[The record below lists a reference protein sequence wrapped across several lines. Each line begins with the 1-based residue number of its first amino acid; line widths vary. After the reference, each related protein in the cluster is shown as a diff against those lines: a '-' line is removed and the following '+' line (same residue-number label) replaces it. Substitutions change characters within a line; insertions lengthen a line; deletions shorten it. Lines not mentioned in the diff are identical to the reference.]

1 MRSSRPARTR
11 VLLLAAGLLTLSAL
25 GTAPADADS
34 TPVPGAGG
42 PTASPAL
49 TDEEAPLR
57 INVARLLP
65 RAPVPGQAFEVSG
78 TVTNVGSRPAM
89 GITVQ
94 VRIGDRIFTRSGLR
108 DADRDRPPTSWRAS
122 TVLAKPDLAP
132 GQTTTFDLRTLVDRL
147 LLGDAGVYP
156 LDIEATARYGDAGR
170 ARLGIAPTFLPWMG
184 GRGIA
189 PTRVAVLWPLVDEPH
204 RGPDDELLDD
214 DLATRLSSQGRLGR
228 QLAVASAARRGACDA
243 VPQAPMGGVVRPV
256 PSALASRCEAAPVTF
271 AVDPDLLQTARAMT
285 SPYTVSSGSGPARPG
300 AGSAQARAWLAEL
313 TAATAGAPVLA
324 LPFADPDV
332 AALSRT
338 LPGRYDLGL
347 AGALGSQLVT
357 DQLGRAPLA
366 SVVWPPAG
374 PVPPTAVDAL
384 VTQGVP
390 GPLTLVL
397 DPTALAAPLVDLGA
411 TPDAHVPLPRPITG
425 QASALVSDPDLS
437 NLVAGRS
444 AADVGPRLAEQR
456 WIAETAII
464 ATERPSQS
472 RTLLVA
478 PDRRGDVVPAAAAP
492 ALQDIG
498 RLPWLCPVSL
508 ADAASDRE
516 TCTTTRSGAPPP
528 PPKLGDLLL
537 DGAGQL
543 SGTFLARVGT
553 SRDHATQF
561 TDQVLDPSDPAAT
574 QTSARLRRAVA
585 RAESSAWRSDGAGGR
600 QSADRLR
607 QAVARLENGLTVQG
621 APLLLT
627 STKGTLSVGVD
638 NRLDVPVT
646 CAVAFDLVP
655 GASLSSYRT
664 PVQTIPAHH
673 SAQLSVQATAR
684 TSGRFPV
691 TAHLVGRD
699 GRPFGDPARFVV
711 RSTQYGRLAL
721 AVTGVGAGVLLV
733 AAGFRIV
740 RRATG
745 RGPTAARQASGR

>member
-1 MRSSRPARTR
+1 MRSGRLPRARAL
-11 VLLLAAGLLTLSAL
+11 VLAAGLLALPLL
-25 GTAPADADS
+25 GTTPSYADP
-34 TPVPGAGG
+34 TPGPGSGG
-42 PTASPAL
+42 ATASTGP

-57 INVARLLP
+57 IHVLRLLP
-65 RAPVPGQAFEVSG
+65 RAPSPGQAFEVSG
-78 TVTNVGSRPAM
+78 TVTNVGSQPTT
-89 GITVQ
+89 GVTVQ
-94 VRIGDRIFTRSGLR
+94 LRIGDRIFTRSGLH

-122 TVLAKPDLAP
+122 TDPAKPDLAP

-147 LLGDAGVYP
+147 ALGEAGVYP
-156 LDIEATARYGDAGR
+156 LDVEATARYGSAGR
-170 ARLGIAPTFLPWMG
+170 TRLGIAPTFLPWMG
-184 GRGIA
+184 GHHIA

-204 RGPDDELLDD
+204 RGPSDQLLDD
-214 DLATRLSSQGRLGR
+214 DLATALSSQGRLGR
-228 QLAVASAARRGACDA
+228 QLAAGSAARQGACDPVA
-243 VPQAPMGGVVRPV
+243 QPPKGSVVRPV
-256 PSALASRCEAAPVTF
+256 PAALASRCEAAPVTF
-271 AVDPDLLQTARAMT
+271 AVDPDLLQTARTMT
-285 SPYTVSSGSGPARPG
+285 TPYTVSSGNGPARPG
-300 AGSAQARAWLAEL
+300 VGTAAAKAWLADL
-313 TAATAGAPVLA
+313 ATATAGAPVLA

-332 AALSRT
+332 AALSRN
-338 LPGRYDLGL
+338 LPGRYDLSL
-347 AGALGSQLVT
+347 ARALGTQVVT
-357 DQLGRAPLA
+357 DAQGRTPLA

-384 VTQGVP
+384 VTQGGP

-397 DPTALAAPLVDLGA
+397 DPSAFAAPLEDVGA
-411 TPDAHVPLPRPITG
+411 TPDAHVPLPPPITG
-425 QASALVSDPDLS
+425 QASALVPDLDLS

-444 AADVGPRLAEQR
+444 AADSGPRLAEQR

-464 ATERPSQS
+464 ATERPSRS

-492 ALQDIG
+492 SLQDIG
-498 RLPWLCPVSL
+498 RLPWLCPVSV
-508 ADAASDRE
+508 ADAATGRE
-516 TCTTTRSGAPPP
+516 TCPTTPSGAASPPRAR
-528 PPKLGDLLL
+528 GDLVL

-543 SGTFLARVGT
+543 SPAFLAGVGA
-553 SRDHATQF
+553 SRDHAIQF
-561 TDQVLDPSDPAAT
+561 TDQVLDPSDPGAT
-574 QTSARLRRAVA
+574 QTTARLRRAVA
-585 RAESSAWRSDGAGGR
+585 RAESSAWRTDARGGR
-600 QSADRLR
+600 QSAERLQR
-607 QAVARLENGLTVQG
+607 AVDGLENGLTVRG

-627 STKGTLSVGVD
+627 SAKGTLSVGVD

-733 AAGFRIV
+733 AAGIRIV
-740 RRATG
+740 RRAMG
-745 RGPTAARQASGR
+745 KGPTAAPQGSGP